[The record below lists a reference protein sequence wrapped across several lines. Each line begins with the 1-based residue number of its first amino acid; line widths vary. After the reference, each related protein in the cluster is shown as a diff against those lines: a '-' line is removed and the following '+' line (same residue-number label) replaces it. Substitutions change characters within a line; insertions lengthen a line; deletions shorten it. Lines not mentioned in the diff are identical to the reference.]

1 MKKFL
6 YVVGAGVFVGAV
18 AATFYF
24 LNSKKKKPSE
34 KAYEYKSF
42 NDKVEEDESLTAV
55 TIAQDKPMYEN
66 VKSSAIGSMYSRHE
80 GAATIMSD
88 SVDAIRENI
97 KVSERTNDEI
107 DDISAELNGMIS
119 ED

>member
-1 MKKFL
+1 MKNFL
-6 YVVGAGVFVGAV
+6 YVVGGCSLVQSLLHSI
-18 AATFYF
+18 F

-42 NDKVEEDESLTAV
+42 NDKVEADVSLTDATSV
-55 TIAQDKPMYEN
+55 QDKPMYEN
-66 VKSSAIGSMYSRHE
+66 VKSSAIESLYSRHE
-80 GAATIMSD
+80 GAATIMRD

-107 DDISAELNGMIS
+107 DDISADLNGMIS